1 MRTPNLFDDEPP
13 RARDCALDGH
23 VWTKDVYTW
32 PGETIERLVWRC
44 VHCGER
50 RGRA

>member
-23 VWTKDVYTW
+23 VWTKDVHVW

-44 VHCGER
+44 VHCGELK
-50 RGRA
+50 GRA